1 MNLLDR
7 INNKLTEK
15 NKQVAER
22 PPNSELVLLLGREE
36 QRQAKAI
43 MSAASFFETG
53 MTLTEDEIT
62 FDGMITFLEM
72 SLIPV
77 DMGDYL
83 DIVCKL

>member
-36 QRQAKAI
+36 RRQAKAI
-43 MSAASFFETG
+43 MSASSFFETG

-77 DMGDYL
+77 DMDDYL
-83 DIVCKL
+83 DIVRKL